1 VPSGEAMARN
11 TSLSAAAAHGR
22 RSVDAGDSGRGRE
35 VWSHQRDPVF
45 IGLTV
50 LLRAILNFRPDP
62 LVFTQRFIVAAKSL
76 IKNGNSLERW
86 RRRTTE
92 PGTEITLL
100 VLVID

>member
-1 VPSGEAMARN
+1 MARN
-11 TSLSAAAAHGR
+11 TTLSAAAAHGR
-22 RSVDAGDSGRGRE
+22 RSVGAGDSDRGRE

-50 LLRAILNFRPDP
+50 LLRAILNVRPDP

-76 IKNGNSLERW
+76 ITHENLLERW

-92 PGTEITLL
+92 LGTEITLL
-100 VLVID
+100 VPVID